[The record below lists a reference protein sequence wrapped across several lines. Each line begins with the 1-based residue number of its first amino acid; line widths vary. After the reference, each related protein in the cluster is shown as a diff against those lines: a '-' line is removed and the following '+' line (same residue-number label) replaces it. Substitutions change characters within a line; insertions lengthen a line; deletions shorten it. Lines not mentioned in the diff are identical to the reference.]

1 MSIGKI
7 ENIFIERLNHWR
19 KKSVNE
25 ELFFIFLSIIIG
37 LVTGIAAALMKT
49 VVIFI
54 KDLIIEH
61 INNGAN
67 SLILFMVPVVGVS
80 LTVIFV
86 HHIIKDPDNHG
97 IYGILMSM
105 SQRKGKIR
113 KQKAIS
119 AFFGGIFTSAFG
131 GSAGLESPI
140 ISTGTSVSS
149 VISTKFGLNL
159 KQTTLLL
166 GCGASAAMSG
176 IFFTPIAAIIFV
188 VEVLVIDLTANS
200 IIPLLVASI
209 SAAIISD
216 FIMPSEVVFQFNFV
230 EKILFNDVP
239 FLVLLGILTGMMSL
253 YFKRVTFAIHKKMH
267 TYNTAFTRLVIGV
280 SILGV
285 LIYLFPVLYGEG
297 YDTLKMIIEGNAS
310 DITDISFLYAYRNE
324 FWVVIG
330 LMLVVAFL
338 KVVSTTLTIES
349 GGIGGF
355 FAPSVFTG
363 GLIGYIFSSV
373 VNFLNPLWHLSPKEY
388 TVVGMAG
395 VMAGVMHAP
404 LTAIFFSAEITQGYV
419 LILPLMIVSTI
430 SFLTS
435 RYFEP
440 QSVFTKYMVDEGEV
454 LSHHK
459 DKTVLHLLTI
469 KSVIDT
475 DFTTIPVDITLEN
488 FTNYVADSTRNVFPV
503 VGPNNEFIGIVDF
516 GDVRKVIFD
525 KKLYHKKIT
534 DYMIQPKTFVS
545 TTDKMDLAMD
555 KFNETG
561 YYNLPVI
568 DDGIYVGFISR
579 SNTFSAYRNLLID
592 VSQD

>member
-1 MSIGKI
+1 MTDTGILDK
-7 ENIFIERLNHWR
+7 FHTWR
-19 KKSVNE
+19 SKGVNE
-25 ELFFIFLSIIIG
+25 ELFFILLSIFIG
-37 LVTGIAAALMKT
+37 LVTGLAAALMKT
-49 VVIFI
+49 AVLFI
-54 KDLIIEH
+54 KDLILEH
-61 INNGAN
+61 INAGSN
-67 SLILFMVPVVGVS
+67 SIFLFLLPIIGIS
-80 LTVIFV
+80 ITVFFIHKV
-86 HHIIKDPDNHG
+86 IKDPKNHG
-97 IYGILMSM
+97 IYGILMSL

-119 AFFGGIFTSAFG
+119 AFFGGILTSAFG

-149 VISTKFGLNL
+149 MISTYFGLNH

-166 GCGASAAMSG
+166 GCGAAAAMSG
-176 IFFTPIAAIIFV
+176 IFFTPIASIIFV

-200 IIPLLVASI
+200 IIPLLIASI
-209 SAAIISD
+209 SAAIISNAV
-216 FIMPSEVVFQFNFV
+216 MPSEVVFQFNFI
-230 EKILFNDVP
+230 EKIGFSQLP
-239 FLVLLGILTGMMSL
+239 FLLLLGVLSGMMSL
-253 YFKRVTFAIHKKMH
+253 YFKRVTFSIHKKMQS
-267 TYNTAFTRLVIGV
+267 YDTAITRLLIGV

-285 LIYLFPVLYGEG
+285 LIYLFPALYGEG
-297 YDTLKMIIEGNAS
+297 YDTLKQIIEGNAS
-310 DITDISFLYAYRNE
+310 DMTDISFLYAYRDE
-324 FWVVIG
+324 FWVIMA

-349 GGIGGF
+349 GGVGGF

-363 GLIGYIFSSV
+363 GLVGYMYSTLI
-373 VNFLNPLWHLSPKEY
+373 NYLNPALNISVKEY

-395 VMAGVMHAP
+395 LMAGVMHAP
-404 LTAIFFSAEITQGYV
+404 LTAIFFAAEITHGYI

-430 SFLTS
+430 SFVTS

-475 DFTTIPVDITLEN
+475 DLTIIPKDITLKE
-488 FTNYVADSTRNVFPV
+488 FTNYVSESTRNVFPV
-503 VGPNNEFIGIVDF
+503 VGKKGEFIGIVDF

-525 KKLYHKKIT
+525 ENLYDKKIT
-534 DYMIQPKTFVS
+534 DYMIQPKDFVS
-545 TTDKMDLAMD
+545 TSDKMETAMR
-555 KFNETG
+555 KFTETG
-561 YYNLPVI
+561 YYNMPVI
-568 DDGIYVGFISR
+568 DDGIYKGFISR
-579 SNTFSAYRNLLID
+579 SNTFSAYRKILID

>member
-1 MSIGKI
+1 MTDTGILDK
-7 ENIFIERLNHWR
+7 FHTWR
-19 KKSVNE
+19 SKGVNE
-25 ELFFIFLSIIIG
+25 ELFFILLSIFIG
-37 LVTGIAAALMKT
+37 LVTGLAAALMKT
-49 VVIFI
+49 AVLFI
-54 KDLIIEH
+54 KDLILEH
-61 INNGAN
+61 INAGSN
-67 SLILFMVPVVGVS
+67 SIFLFLLPIIGIS
-80 LTVIFV
+80 ITVFFIHKV
-86 HHIIKDPDNHG
+86 IKDPKNHG
-97 IYGILMSM
+97 IYGILMSL

-119 AFFGGIFTSAFG
+119 AFFGGILTSAFG

-149 VISTKFGLNL
+149 IISTYFDLNH

-166 GCGASAAMSG
+166 GCGAAAAMSG
-176 IFFTPIAAIIFV
+176 IFFTPIASIIFV

-200 IIPLLVASI
+200 IIPLLIASI
-209 SAAIISD
+209 SAAIISNAV
-216 FIMPSEVVFQFNFV
+216 MPSEVVFQFNFI
-230 EKILFNDVP
+230 EKIGFSQLP
-239 FLVLLGILTGMMSL
+239 FLLLLGVLSGMMSL
-253 YFKRVTFAIHKKMH
+253 YFKRVTFSIHKKMQS
-267 TYNTAFTRLVIGV
+267 YDTAITRLLIGV

-285 LIYLFPVLYGEG
+285 LIYLFPALYGEG
-297 YDTLKMIIEGNAS
+297 YDTLKQIIEGNAS
-310 DITDISFLYAYRNE
+310 DMTDISFLYAYRDE
-324 FWVVIG
+324 FWVIMA

-349 GGIGGF
+349 GGVGGF

-363 GLIGYIFSSV
+363 GLVGYMYSTLI
-373 VNFLNPLWHLSPKEY
+373 NYLNPALNISVKEY

-395 VMAGVMHAP
+395 LMAGVMHAP
-404 LTAIFFSAEITQGYV
+404 LTAIFFAAEITHGYI

-430 SFLTS
+430 SFVTS

-475 DFTTIPVDITLEN
+475 DLTIIPKDITLKE
-488 FTNYVADSTRNVFPV
+488 FTNYVSESTRNVFPV
-503 VGPNNEFIGIVDF
+503 VGKKGKFIGIVDF

-525 KKLYHKKIT
+525 ENLYDRKIT
-534 DYMIQPKTFVS
+534 DYMIQPKDFVS
-545 TTDKMDLAMD
+545 TSDKMETAMR
-555 KFNETG
+555 KFTETG
-561 YYNLPVI
+561 YYNMPVI
-568 DDGIYVGFISR
+568 DDGIYKGFISR
-579 SNTFSAYRNLLID
+579 SNTFSAYRKILID

>member
-1 MSIGKI
+1 MTDTGFLDK
-7 ENIFIERLNHWR
+7 FHTWR
-19 KKSVNE
+19 SKGVNE
-25 ELFFIFLSIIIG
+25 ELFFILLSIFIG
-37 LVTGIAAALMKT
+37 LVTGLAAALMKT
-49 VVIFI
+49 AVLFI
-54 KDLIIEH
+54 KDLILKH
-61 INNGAN
+61 INAGSN
-67 SLILFMVPVVGVS
+67 SILLFLLPIIGIS
-80 LTVIFV
+80 ITVFFIHKV
-86 HHIIKDPDNHG
+86 IKDPKNHG
-97 IYGILMSM
+97 IYGILMSL

-119 AFFGGIFTSAFG
+119 AFFGGILTSAFG

-149 VISTKFGLNL
+149 MISTYFGLNH

-166 GCGASAAMSG
+166 GCGAAAAMSG
-176 IFFTPIAAIIFV
+176 IFFTPIASIIFV

-200 IIPLLVASI
+200 IIPLLIASI
-209 SAAIISD
+209 SAAIISNAV
-216 FIMPSEVVFQFNFV
+216 MPSEVVFQFNFI
-230 EKILFNDVP
+230 EKIGFSQLP
-239 FLVLLGILTGMMSL
+239 FLLLLGVLSGMMSL
-253 YFKRVTFAIHKKMH
+253 YFKRVTFSIHKKMQS
-267 TYNTAFTRLVIGV
+267 YDTAITRLLIGV

-285 LIYLFPVLYGEG
+285 LIYLFPALYGEG
-297 YDTLKMIIEGNAS
+297 YDTLKQIIEGNAS
-310 DITDISFLYAYRNE
+310 DMTDISFLYAYRDE
-324 FWVVIG
+324 FWVIMA

-349 GGIGGF
+349 GGVGGF

-363 GLIGYIFSSV
+363 GLVGYMYSTLI
-373 VNFLNPLWHLSPKEY
+373 NYLNPAWNISVKEY

-395 VMAGVMHAP
+395 LMAGVMHAP
-404 LTAIFFSAEITQGYV
+404 LTAIFFAAEITHGYI

-430 SFLTS
+430 SFVTS

-475 DFTTIPVDITLEN
+475 DLTIIPKDITLKE
-488 FTNYVADSTRNVFPV
+488 FTNYVSESTRNVFPV
-503 VGPNNEFIGIVDF
+503 VGKKGEFIGIVDF

-525 KKLYHKKIT
+525 ENLYDRKIT
-534 DYMIQPKTFVS
+534 DYMVQPKDFVS
-545 TTDKMDLAMD
+545 TTDKMETAMR
-555 KFNETG
+555 KFTETG
-561 YYNLPVI
+561 YYNMPVI
-568 DDGIYVGFISR
+568 DDGIYKGFISR
-579 SNTFSAYRNLLID
+579 SNTFSAYRKILID